1 MTAQRPPEPDRLAKA
16 SAIAQAIIDVRGEDV
31 IALDVRE
38 VTSFADTVIL
48 ATGRSDRQVRAI
60 TDSVREAARTHGFSL
75 LGVEGYQEGRW
86 VLVDLGDVVL
96 HVFQGEVRKLYDL
109 ERLWSDAPV
118 LVLGLD
124 DAGRPDEADK
134 AS

>member
-1 MTAQRPPEPDRLAKA
+1 MTADRPPKPDRLETATVV
-16 SAIAQAIIDVRGEDV
+16 AQAISDLHGEDV

-60 TDSVREAARTHGFSL
+60 TDAVREASREAGLTL
-75 LGVEGYQEGRW
+75 LGVEGYDEGRW
-86 VLVDLGDVVL
+86 VLVDLADLVL
-96 HVFQGEVRKLYDL
+96 HIFLAEVRKTYDL

-124 DAGRPDEADK
+124 EADHPDEADR

>member
-1 MTAQRPPEPDRLAKA
+1 MTAKHPPEPDRLEKA
-16 SAIAQAIIDVRGEDV
+16 TLIGQAMVDRRAEDL

-38 VTSFADTVIL
+38 VTSFADTVII
-48 ATGRSDRQVRAI
+48 ASGGSDRQVRAI
-60 TDSVREAARTHGFSL
+60 TDAVREAARLHGLTL

-86 VLVDLGDVVL
+86 VLMDLADVVV
-96 HVFQGEVRKLYDL
+96 HVFLRDVRKTYDL

-118 LVLGLD
+118 LMLGLD
-124 DAGRPDEADK
+124 EAGDK

>member
-1 MTAQRPPEPDRLAKA
+1 VTDEQPPELDRLEKA
-16 SAIAQAIIDVRGEDV
+16 ALVGQAMIDRRAENV

-48 ATGRSDRQVRAI
+48 ATGRSNRQVRAI
-60 TDSVREAARTHGFSL
+60 TDAVREAARVHGFTL

-86 VLVDLGDVVL
+86 VLIDLGDLVL

-124 DAGRPDEADK
+124 EADHSDEADR

>member
-1 MTAQRPPEPDRLAKA
+1 MTTQHPAEPDRLARA
-16 SAIAQAIIDVRGEDV
+16 TLIGQAILDIRGEDV
-31 IALDVRE
+31 LALDVRE

-60 TDSVREAARTHGFSL
+60 TDAVREVARVHGLTL

-86 VLVDLGDVVL
+86 VLIDLADLVL
-96 HVFQGEVRKLYDL
+96 HIFLGEVRKTYDL

-118 LVLGLD
+118 LMLGLD
-124 DAGRPDEADK
+124 EADHPDEADR

>member
-1 MTAQRPPEPDRLAKA
+1 VTDEQPPELDRLEKA
-16 SAIAQAIIDVRGEDV
+16 ALVGQAMIDRRAENV

-48 ATGRSDRQVRAI
+48 ASGGSDRQVRAI
-60 TDSVREAARTHGFSL
+60 TDAVREMARERGIRV

-86 VLVDLGDVVL
+86 VLMDLGDIVA
-96 HVFQGEVRKLYDL
+96 HVFLRDVRKTYDL

-124 DAGRPDEADK
+124 EAGDK